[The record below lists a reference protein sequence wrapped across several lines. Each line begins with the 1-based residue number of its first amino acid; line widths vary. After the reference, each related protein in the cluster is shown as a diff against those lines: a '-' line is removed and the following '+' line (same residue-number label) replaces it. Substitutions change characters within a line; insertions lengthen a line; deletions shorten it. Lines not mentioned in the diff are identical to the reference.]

1 MKKNKIET
9 IIVGAGIAG
18 IACARHLAKHNKKFR
33 VITKNIGG
41 RIMTGTDGHINYGA
55 YFVLDNYH
63 HVLPLVKKGEKLHPF
78 FVEFHDRKKHGYHLI
93 KMWQHPLQTARLL
106 WMLYTFKAQ
115 YESFK
120 KLCETTSQKK
130 TIGNNPVIKKLY
142 FQSATAFIKEKKIT
156 DIAEK
161 FLSEGIYMCTFLPL
175 SKISA
180 FDFMR
185 LCLGLIIPAY
195 EFTFLQD
202 EAVKKFANKINI
214 DTVVKISKKGKKWKV
229 ETKNGD
235 RYKARNVIIAT
246 EPAVA
251 QKLIGIKKI
260 KMGSNTYVFHI
271 AGTLKKKWQKGQFEL
286 FNSTCPVIF
295 IRKQN
300 DGSYIFYTK
309 TAKPDLKKY
318 FVKSKIIFKKEWK
331 PAFNI
336 KGETILGCTQGKRL
350 YLIGDHNIIG
360 LEDAY
365 ISGLYAANKI
375 TESDKSKNC
384 H

>member
-1 MKKNKIET
+1 MKKNKTET

-18 IACARHLAKHNKKFR
+18 IACARHLAAHNKKFR
-33 VITKNIGG
+33 IITKNIGG
-41 RIMTGTDGHINYGA
+41 RIMTENHGTVNYGA
-55 YFVLDNYH
+55 YFVLNNYDH
-63 HVLPLVKKGEKLHPF
+63 ILPLVKKGEKLHPF
-78 FVEFHDRKKHGYHLI
+78 SIEFHNTKQHYHLI
-93 KMWQHPLQTARLL
+93 RMCRYPIQTIRLL
-106 WMLYTFKAQ
+106 SMLYAFKKQ

-120 KLCETTSQKK
+120 KACEMTSQKK
-130 TIGNNPVIKKLY
+130 VIKNDPLLKKLY
-142 FQSATAFIKEKKIT
+142 VQSATAFIKEKKIT

-161 FLSEGIYMCTFLPL
+161 FLSEGVYMCTFLPL

-202 EAVKKFANKINI
+202 EAVKKFTNRISI
-214 DTVVKISKKGKKWKV
+214 DTVIKINKKGKKWKV
-229 ETKNGD
+229 ETRNGEQ
-235 RYKARNVIIAT
+235 YKARNIIIAT
-246 EPAVA
+246 EPTVA

-260 KMGSNTYVFHI
+260 KMGSNAYVLHI
-271 AGTLKKKWQKGQFEL
+271 TGTLKQEWRNGQFEL

-309 TAKPDLKKY
+309 TAKPDLKRY
-318 FVKSKIIFKKEWK
+318 FIKPKIIFKKAWK
-331 PAFNI
+331 PAF
-336 KGETILGCTQGKRL
+336 TINGKKLLGCTQGKRL
-350 YLIGDHNIIG
+350 YVIGDHNIIG

-365 ISGLYAANKI
+365 ITGIYAANKI
-375 TESDKSKNC
+375 IESDKSKNY